1 MFFSL
6 FFLVTAVQHFLSVL
20 KYVITEALPA
30 SLMAQLWQGMSPF
43 WCCLDL
49 TLFAMGAAPMGT
61 IPSTSP
67 TTKTLPHK
75 HNTDVQFHPDLG
87 YH

>member
-20 KYVITEALPA
+20 KYIITKSLPA

-43 WCCLDL
+43 WRWLDL
-49 TLFAMGAAPMGT
+49 ALFAMGTAPTGA
-61 IPSTSP
+61 IPSASP

-75 HNTDVQFHPDLG
+75 HDTDV
-87 YH
+87 

>member
-20 KYVITEALPA
+20 KYIITKSLPA

-43 WCCLDL
+43 WRWLDL
-49 TLFAMGAAPMGT
+49 ALFTNMPGSPAGVLVWADTLGQRLNLLFRG
-61 IPSTSP
+61 
-67 TTKTLPHK
+67 
-75 HNTDVQFHPDLG
+75 
-87 YH
+87 